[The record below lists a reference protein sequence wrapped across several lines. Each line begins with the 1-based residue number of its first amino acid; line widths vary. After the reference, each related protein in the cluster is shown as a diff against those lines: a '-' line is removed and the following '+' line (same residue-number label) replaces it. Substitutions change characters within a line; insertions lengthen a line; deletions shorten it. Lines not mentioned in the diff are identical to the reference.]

1 MGTMKKII
9 SVIILTFALLI
20 NNVSF
25 AIDGI
30 VSIPIENKTIRA
42 YVKGSGDHT
51 IVLLSGWSTEDPIN
65 DFNPL
70 VEKLSDEY
78 RVVVLEYFGYGSSS
92 QTSTERSNK
101 NIVEEIRT
109 ALAKLEI
116 KPPYILM
123 PHSMSG
129 LYSLYYANHYP
140 EEVEG
145 IIGIDMSLPQ
155 KQLER
160 WPTNKDFDEKAKIS
174 SPSNELN
181 ETMVNQWNKFR
192 ENSEELQD
200 TKYSSTLPVLS
211 FLATEQI
218 ESVNDLIKK
227 GEMKTSWEQMNRD
240 MITNDAIQNIK
251 ILAGEHYLHHDQADQ
266 IAKLSKEFIS
276 QYIPPIV
283 DGSSETNN
291 DSEENKETKI
301 TPEDSQSKPTSG
313 TTMDNISKTA
323 DTMTIQRL
331 FELELLIMIS
341 ILGLYFSHKSKNAIT

>member
-1 MGTMKKII
+1 MRN
-9 SVIILTFALLI
+9 LTLRRKTAALLSL
-20 NNVSF
+20 VLVMALF
-25 AIDGI
+25 APAAYAIDGI
-30 VSIPIENKTIRA
+30 VSIPIENKTMRA

-51 IVLLSGWSTEDPIN
+51 VVLLSGWATEDPIN

-70 VEKLSDEY
+70 VEKLSDVY
-78 RVVVLEYFGYGSSS
+78 RVVVIEYFGYGSSS
-92 QTSTERSNK
+92 QTSVERSNK
-101 NIVEEIRT
+101 AITEEIRT

-123 PHSMSG
+123 PHGMSG

-145 IIGIDMSLPQ
+145 IIGIDMALPQ

-160 WPTNKDFDEKAKIS
+160 WPTNKDFDEKAKIT

-181 ETMVNQWNKFR
+181 ETMVNQWNRFR
-192 ENSEELQD
+192 ENSEELQNV
-200 TKYSSTLPVLS
+200 KYSSTLPVLA

-218 ESVNDLIKK
+218 EETNDMIKK

-266 IAKLSKEFIS
+266 ISKLAKEFIS
-276 QYIPPIV
+276 EYIPPNV
-283 DGSSETNN
+283 NTPGEVNKPGKTRPVPKTG
-291 DSEENKETKI
+291 DS
-301 TPEDSQSKPTSG
+301 
-313 TTMDNISKTA
+313 A
-323 DTMTIQRL
+323 DPAL
-331 FELELLIMIS
+331 WAGLVL
-341 ILGLYFSHKSKNAIT
+341 LGLAGIGGALLKRRGTRG

>member
-1 MGTMKKII
+1 MRK
-9 SVIILTFALLI
+9 LTLRRMAGLLALVLALALFAPA
-20 NNVSF
+20 VR

-30 VSIPIENKTIRA
+30 VSIPIDNKTMRA

-51 IVLLSGWSTEDPIN
+51 VVLLSGWATEDPIN
-65 DFNPL
+65 DFNPV
-70 VEKLSDEY
+70 VEKLCDKY

-92 QTSTERSNK
+92 QTSAERSNK
-101 NIVEEIRT
+101 NLVEEIRT

-123 PHSMSG
+123 PHDMSG

-145 IIGIDMSLPQ
+145 IIGIDMDLPQ
-155 KQLER
+155 EQLER
-160 WPTNKDFDEKAKIS
+160 WPTGKDFNDKAKITS
-174 SPSNELN
+174 LSNELN

-192 ENSEELQD
+192 ENSEEVQD
-200 TKYSSTLPVLS
+200 TKYSSTLPVLA

-218 ESVNDLIKK
+218 EEVNDLIKK

-251 ILAGEHYLHHDQADQ
+251 ILAGEHYLHHEQADQ
-266 IAKLSKEFIS
+266 IAKLSEEFID

-283 DGSSETNN
+283 NKPGGTKPVPKTG
-291 DSEENKETKI
+291 DS
-301 TPEDSQSKPTSG
+301 
-313 TTMDNISKTA
+313 A
-323 DTMTIQRL
+323 DPVL
-331 FELELLIMIS
+331 WAGLVL
-341 ILGLYFSHKSKNAIT
+341 LGLAGIGGTLLAHRGRCG

>member
-1 MGTMKKII
+1 MTLEETIMKKTEIWRRVALI
-9 SVIILTFALLI
+9 VLAAALALLCA
-20 NNVSF
+20 VAY

-30 VSIPIENKTIRA
+30 VSIPIENKTMRA

-51 IVLLSGWSTEDPIN
+51 IVLLSGWATEDPIN
-65 DFNPL
+65 DCNPL

-101 NIVEEIRT
+101 AIVEEIRT

-123 PHSMSG
+123 PHGMSG
-129 LYSLYYANHYP
+129 LYCLYYAQHFP
-140 EEVEG
+140 EEVDG
-145 IIGIDMSLPQ
+145 IIGIDMALPQ

-160 WPTNKDFDEKAKIS
+160 WLTNKDFDEKARITA
-174 SPSNELN
+174 PSNELN
-181 ETMVNQWNKFR
+181 ETMVNQWNRFR

-200 TKYSSTLPVLS
+200 VKYSSTLPVLA

-218 ESVNDLIKK
+218 EAVNDMIKK

-266 IAKLSKEFIS
+266 IAKLAKEFIT
-276 QYIPPIV
+276 QYIPPTV
-283 DGSSETNN
+283 DKPGKKPVPKTG
-291 DSEENKETKI
+291 DSAE
-301 TPEDSQSKPTSG
+301 PVLWAG
-313 TTMDNISKTA
+313 
-323 DTMTIQRL
+323 L
-331 FELELLIMIS
+331 VL
-341 ILGLYFSHKSKNAIT
+341 LGLLGTGGALLPRRGRRTGVFRKRG